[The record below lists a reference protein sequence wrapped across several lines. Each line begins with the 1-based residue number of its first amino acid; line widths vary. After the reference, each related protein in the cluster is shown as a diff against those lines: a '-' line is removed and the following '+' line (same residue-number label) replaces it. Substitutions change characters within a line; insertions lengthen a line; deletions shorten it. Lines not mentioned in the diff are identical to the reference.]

1 MLAHPQDFAPF
12 LPSIEG
18 EDGTGTGDS
27 GVIGP
32 QEHARYCATIR
43 DISMWGGSPE
53 ILALS
58 RAYAIPIHVVQG
70 GQPAVVVHDL
80 KGAPTTG
87 NLKEQRA
94 VWISYH
100 RPMYGLDEVRT
111 IIHSPTEWK
120 LSMF

>member
-12 LPSIEG
+12 LPSIESD
-18 EDGTGTGDS
+18 DGTGTGDS
-27 GVIGP
+27 GVIGS

-43 DISMWGGSPE
+43 DISVCGSEPE

-58 RAYAIPIHVVQG
+58 RVYAIPIHVVQG
-70 GQPAVVVHDL
+70 GQLTVVVHDPNS
-80 KGAPTTG
+80 AQTTG

-100 RPMYGLDEVRT
+100 RRMYGA
-111 IIHSPTEWK
+111 
-120 LSMF
+120 